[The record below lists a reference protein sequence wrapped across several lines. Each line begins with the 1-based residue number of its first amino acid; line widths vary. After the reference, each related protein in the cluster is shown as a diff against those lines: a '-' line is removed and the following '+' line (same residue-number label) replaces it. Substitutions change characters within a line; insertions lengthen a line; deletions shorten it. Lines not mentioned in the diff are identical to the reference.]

1 MAPGLDDRSRT
12 LGARSLQAFRGI
24 TFPDVTPAIL
34 AGSIMAFTRS
44 VGETGATQAV
54 SPQAVTAPV
63 YIVNLLNAKTGN
75 FYLAA
80 LSVSILTIVSA
91 AAMLGMRYTVK
102 RAR

>member
-1 MAPGLDDRSRT
+1 MDPGLDETSKT
-12 LGARSLQAFRGI
+12 LGAKPLQSFRRV
-24 TFPDVTPAIL
+24 TFPVIKPAIL

-80 LSVSILTIVSA
+80 LSVSILTVVSA
-91 AAMLGMRYTVK
+91 VAMLGMRYAVK